1 MDMVVGVVV
10 LAAPLL
16 AIKLKVGS
24 LGLGGLGFIISIF
37 YVLFCLPFGKL
48 SDRWKREHLILIGC
62 FLYFLS
68 SLGISFAT
76 NFFHLLIF
84 MALTGI
90 AGAMFWP
97 SLEAWIAEKGKGK
110 LIKKISFFNIS
121 WSLGVAIGP
130 LISGVLFELNYHFP
144 FYLAALV
151 SLVIIYLVLKKLPT
165 SCEKKEKIGTVNNIL
180 TVKDHLPQKDFSRSR
195 NSSYLHAAWVAN
207 FTGWFVVGTIRYLFP
222 KLSVEMGI
230 KPSILGIL
238 VFLFSVSQAFFFY
251 VLSRSPRWHYR
262 LFPLIFFQAL
272 GAMGLLLIFFSP
284 SMFTFIFSFI
294 FIGIAGGFT
303 YFSSIFYSL
312 NGTEDKGT
320 KASIH
325 EVFLGTGALAGP
337 LMGGIFA
344 QIYNLRVPYLV
355 AFLIVFAGIIIE
367 IFIIKNL
374 KKISLIP

>member
-1 MDMVVGVVV
+1 MDMVIGVVV

-16 AIKLKVGS
+16 AIKFKVGS
-24 LGLGGLGFIISIF
+24 LGLGGLGFIVSIF

-48 SDRWKREHLILIGC
+48 SDRWKRKHLIFIGC
-62 FLYFLS
+62 FLYFFS

-97 SLEAWIAEKGKGK
+97 SLEAWIAERGKGK
-110 LIKKISFFNIS
+110 LIKRISFFNIS
-121 WSLGVAIGP
+121 WSLGISVGP

-144 FYLAALV
+144 FYFAALI
-151 SLVIIYLVLKKLPT
+151 SLGVIYLVLKKLPA
-165 SCEKKEKIGTVNNIL
+165 SCEKKEKIAAVDNVL
-180 TVKDHLPQKDFSRSR
+180 TVKDYFPQKDFSRSR

-238 VFLFSVSQAFFFY
+238 IFFLSVSQAFFFY
-251 VLSRSPRWHYR
+251 VLSRNSRWHYQ
-262 LFPLIFFQAL
+262 LFPLVFFQTL
-272 GAMGLLLIFFSP
+272 GIMGLLLIFFFP
-284 SMFTFIFSFI
+284 SIFIFVFSFV

-320 KASIH
+320 KAGIH
-325 EVFLGTGALAGP
+325 EVFVGAGGLAGP
-337 LMGGIFA
+337 LIGGIFA
-344 QIYNLRVPYLV
+344 QIYNLRIPYLAASLV
-355 AFLIVFAGIIIE
+355 VLTGIIIE
-367 IFIIKNL
+367 VYLVRNS
-374 KKISLIP
+374 KIQKV